1 MHVLDDLEQSL
12 FLEAE
17 LVAVL
22 EQIQLK
28 ADNAKEK
35 AHHDVAMKWR
45 VAKAQS
51 VKCHQGCQVEL
62 EESALSVEVRTS
74 GWYQNLGLTGG
85 CSH

>member
-1 MHVLDDLEQSL
+1 MYLSTNEWTAAMTCVLDDLEQSL

-17 LVAVL
+17 LVVVL
-22 EQIQLK
+22 EQIQWK

-62 EESALSVEVRTS
+62 EESAA
-74 GWYQNLGLTGG
+74 NGG
-85 CSH
+85 